1 MERIFGEPAVTEWRR
16 VGTSED
22 DRTCLAEIGHHRTV
36 FGRDEISVRCDTVG
50 CSLALDIN
58 VELYRDWDTVQRTD
72 GCVVLQRYVRL
83 LCFPQGV
90 VCHHMHDGIQMRI
103 DLGDTI

>member
-1 MERIFGEPAVTEWRR
+1 MERIFGEPAVREWRR
-16 VGTSED
+16 VGTS
-22 DRTCLAEIGHHRTV
+22 V
-36 FGRDEISVRCDTVG
+36 GR
-50 CSLALDIN
+50 SLALDIN

-72 GCVVLQRYVRL
+72 GRVVLQRYVCL

-90 VCHHMHDGIQMRI
+90 VCHHMHNGIQMRI

>member
-1 MERIFGEPAVTEWRR
+1 MIAPALRK
-16 VGTSED
+16 
-22 DRTCLAEIGHHRTV
+22 LATTALSSGATRFRFAATPLV
-36 FGRDEISVRCDTVG
+36 VWPR
-50 CSLALDIN
+50 LDIN

-72 GCVVLQRYVRL
+72 GRVVLQRSVCL

-90 VCHHMHDGIQMRI
+90 VCHHMHNGIQMRI